1 MDWQNIS
8 QWMNKPEYVLGLS
21 VAVVVL
27 LFWNVILYRRWK
39 QFNRRW
45 HQLMQGTEGQ
55 SLETILH
62 ENLRRLAYMDETLK
76 AQGNHLQHLQSQTD
90 QCLQHVGLVRFDAF
104 EDVGGQQSF
113 SLAFMNVGRDGIVL
127 SGIHS
132 RNDIR
137 VYAKSL
143 DKGQSSVDL
152 SDEEKQAIRQ
162 AVS

>member
-1 MDWQNIS
+1 MDWQSIS

-21 VAVVVL
+21 LTVIIL
-27 LFWNVILYRRWK
+27 LLWNIMLLQRWK
-39 QFNRRW
+39 QFSQRW
-45 HQLMQGTEGQ
+45 QQLMRGTEGQ

-62 ENLRRLAYMDETLK
+62 ENLRRLAHIDETLK
-76 AQGNHLQHLQSQTD
+76 AQGNHLQRLQSQTD
-90 QCLQHVGLVRFDAF
+90 GCLQQVGLVRFDAF
-104 EDVGGQQSF
+104 DDVGGQQSF
-113 SLAFMNVGRDGIVL
+113 SLALMDTKHDGIVL

-143 DKGQSSVDL
+143 DKGQSGVDL

-162 AVS
+162 ANS

>member
-8 QWMNKPEYVLGLS
+8 LWMNRPEYVLGLS
-21 VAVVVL
+21 IAVILLLSGNIVL
-27 LFWNVILYRRWK
+27 LWRWK

-45 HQLMQGTEGQ
+45 QQLMRGTEGH

-62 ENLRRLAYMDETLK
+62 ENLRRLAQMDETLK
-76 AQGNHLQHLQSQTD
+76 AQGNHLQRLQSQTD
-90 QCLQHVGLVRFDAF
+90 GCLQQVGLVRFDAF
-104 EDVGGQQSF
+104 EDVGGLQSF
-113 SLAFMNVGRDGIVL
+113 SLALMNTARDGVVL

-137 VYAKSL
+137 VYAKPL
-143 DKGQSSVDL
+143 DKGQSGVDL

-162 AVS
+162 AIS

>member
-1 MDWQNIS
+1 MDWQSIS

-21 VAVVVL
+21 LTV
-27 LFWNVILYRRWK
+27 VILLLWNIMLLRRWK
-39 QFNRRW
+39 QFSQRW
-45 HQLMQGTEGQ
+45 QQLMRGTEGQ

-62 ENLRRLAYMDETLK
+62 ENLRRLAHIDETLK
-76 AQGNHLQHLQSQTD
+76 TQGNHLQRLQSQTD
-90 QCLQHVGLVRFDAF
+90 GCLQQVGLIRFDAF
-104 EDVGGQQSF
+104 DDVGGQQSF
-113 SLAFMNVGRDGIVL
+113 SLVLMDTKQDGIVL

-143 DKGQSSVDL
+143 DKGQSGVDL

-162 AVS
+162 ANS